1 MKVELI
7 MISNL
12 KLSGGGRETWLNNF
26 LTALKQYKNSISSIE
41 IHSLDLAEENLVK
54 EHSNFIKSITY
65 KRKILFLPILV
76 NFIVSYIFIN
86 LFKKKNVDKY
96 IAVGGLDE
104 MIALL
109 FGNFFYVRK
118 SQRIV
123 WLRSIYSLEKASSY
137 PKWLVKIL
145 FFFEIFLLRYFFGK
159 IIANGYDTAF
169 FYKKLGL
176 DVDVIPNS
184 IFIEDWAASYKKNI
198 SDVLNVAYIGRITKI
213 KGFDNFV
220 KSIDEINKVNNG
232 RVLFHIIGDG
242 NDRALINN
250 KENVKYYG
258 AVSNKELPKIVYNID
273 VCVALTVFDDNM
285 GGAGISNALLEHM
298 ASKKVIICWDNQ
310 IFRQILD
317 CDSAYF
323 VKQNDVEQLRKTI
336 LYIANNREEASKKAD
351 LAYEAVLKFSME
363 NHVKLFND
371 LIREV

>member
-76 NFIVSYIFIN
+76 NFIVSYIFTN